1 MTNINFINQHLDDSL
16 ELYINHIDDQSTNYY
31 RIFDNNDYSDRI
43 IINGKIDKLIN
54 QPKNINNILNID
66 IECGNIVHIP
76 MLSDMYLEYSD
87 IKQYISI
94 KSLNHIYDSKYYN
107 EDNDYIKFLSV
118 KSKKNLIY
126 RDIIIETQKGIIL
139 VQLYKFKLP
148 IDGVSHGAVIIYQN
162 DISGYNQSNTIFYT
176 KDNLDLKLS
185 NIESD
190 RRINIKKTKDQI
202 LRSNFKI
209 KF

>member
-1 MTNINFINQHLDDSL
+1 MTNINFINQQIDDSF
-16 ELYINHIDDQSTNYY
+16 ELYVNHIEEPNTNYY
-31 RIFDNNDYSDRI
+31 RIFDNNNDSDRI

-54 QPKNINNILNID
+54 QPKNINNILNIG

-87 IKQYISI
+87 LKQFISI
-94 KSLNHIYDSKYYN
+94 KSLNHINNSKYYN
-107 EDNDYIKFLSV
+107 ENNEYIKFLSV

-126 RDIIIETQKGIIL
+126 QDIIIETQKGIII

-162 DISGYNQSNTIFYT
+162 DISGYNQSNTIYYT
-176 KDNLDLKLS
+176 KDNIDLKLNS
-185 NIESD
+185 INSD
-190 RRINIKKTKDQI
+190 KKINNQI
-202 LRSNFKI
+202 LRPI
-209 KF
+209 KRF

>member
-1 MTNINFINQHLDDSL
+1 MININFINQHLDDSL

-31 RIFDNNDYSDRI
+31 RIFDNNDDSDRI

-209 KF
+209 N